1 MKTKEIAEEKLGF
14 SVVYGDTD
22 SIMINSGTTNLK
34 DAIEIG
40 RRLKA
45 EVNVLFKCL
54 EIEIDGVFK
63 SLLLLKKKKY
73 AALQINNWGTPEQTI
88 VKEVKGLDMV
98 RRDWCNLSKDVG
110 NKVLEEILSGK
121 EREQIIVE
129 LNTFFSTLKERMEN
143 GNINIQ
149 KYVIT
154 KQLTQAPSAYQNF
167 KALPHVI
174 VANRLI
180 QNGGKTES
188 DLVGNFVGYVIC
200 DKNQEEQKEGDK
212 NAPYKFSFEDTA
224 YSFDELINSQ
234 GKLKIDLEW
243 YKISQLIPPIQ
254 RLIEHIEGV
263 DLDFVESALGV
274 KRKATRAATTTEGQE
289 SAVP

>member
-1 MKTKEIAEEKLGF
+1 
-14 SVVYGDTD
+14 
-22 SIMINSGTTNLK
+22 
-34 DAIEIG
+34 
-40 RRLKA
+40 
-45 EVNVLFKCL
+45 
-54 EIEIDGVFK
+54 
-63 SLLLLKKKKY
+63 
-73 AALQINNWGTPEQTI
+73 
-88 VKEVKGLDMV
+88 
-98 RRDWCNLSKDVG
+98 
-110 NKVLEEILSGK
+110 
-121 EREQIIVE
+121 
-129 LNTFFSTLKERMEN
+129 
-143 GNINIQ
+143 
-149 KYVIT
+149 VIT

-200 DKNQEEQKEGDK
+200 DKNQEEQKEGEK

-243 YKISQLIPPIQ
+243 YKSSQLIPPIQ

-274 KRKATRAATTTEGQE
+274 KRKATRATTTTEGQE